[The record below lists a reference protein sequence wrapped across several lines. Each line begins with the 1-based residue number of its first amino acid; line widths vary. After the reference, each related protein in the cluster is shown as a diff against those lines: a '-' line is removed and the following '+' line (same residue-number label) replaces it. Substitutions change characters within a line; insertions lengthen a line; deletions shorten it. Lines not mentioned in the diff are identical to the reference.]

1 MMPSN
6 PPSPAAARARV
17 EAVLERLQR
26 IDLQVVVLRPPDDA
40 RLAARDRAR
49 ALAADAGR
57 GELLD
62 EAAAAAREVAVRAF
76 ARGGFSGTW
85 AATEMSASV
94 ASAEDRLAAAAA
106 FEEAA
111 MAAVVEDLAEDETL
125 DVLRE
130 ASADL
135 GHSTGLPA
143 PGALSSLGPAR
154 GAAGIGS
161 AASIVLGGTLVLGI
175 LGFAA
180 GGLPLALLVFATGAV
195 VAGWLARRGS
205 TSA

>member
-1 MMPSN
+1 MTERPS
-6 PPSPAAARARV
+6 SSAAARARV

-26 IDLQVVVLRPPDDA
+26 INLQVVVVSAPDDP

-49 ALAADAGR
+49 TLAADAGR
-57 GELLD
+57 GEILE
-62 EAAAAAREVAVRAF
+62 EAAAAARDVAVRAF

-111 MAAVVEDLAEDETL
+111 IAAVVEDLADEETL
-125 DVLRE
+125 EALRE
-130 ASADL
+130 ASAGL
-135 GHSTGLPA
+135 GHATGLPA
-143 PGALSSLGPAR
+143 PGALSSLGPPR
-154 GAAGIGS
+154 TSAGTGS
-161 AASIVLGGTLVLGI
+161 AASIVLGGALVLGI

-180 GGLPLALLVFATGAV
+180 GGLPLALLVFATGAA
-195 VAGWLARRGS
+195 VAGWFGRRGS
-205 TSA
+205 ASA

>member
-1 MMPSN
+1 MTVRPS
-6 PPSPAAARARV
+6 SPAAARARV

-26 IDLQVVVLRPPDDA
+26 IDLQVVVVRPPDDA
-40 RLAARDRAR
+40 RLAVRERAR

-57 GELLD
+57 GKLLE
-62 EAAAAAREVAVRAF
+62 EAAAAARDVAVRAF

-111 MAAVVEDLAEDETL
+111 IAAVVEDLADGETL
-125 DVLRE
+125 ETLRE
-130 ASADL
+130 TAAGL
-135 GHSTGLPA
+135 GHATGLPA
-143 PGALSSLGPAR
+143 PGALSSLGPPR
-154 GAAGIGS
+154 TSAGTGS
-161 AASIVLGGTLVLGI
+161 AASIVLGGALVLGI

-195 VAGWLARRGS
+195 VAGWLGRRGS
-205 TSA
+205 ASA